1 MNPAPD
7 DTCRTIKA
15 QYGNTSI
22 SNMQRT
28 GTFGTTGV
36 VTYLIGGVNLKN
48 QGKEAVRLTDIS
60 HTLMARDGKGLGN
73 QEMTAVL
80 EVEKNEQRTCLLKQ
94 QGGEE
99 WQSRTATVPNI

>member
-1 MNPAPD
+1 MLDRPKSHLGFSDAVINPAPD
-7 DTCRTIKA
+7 NTCRIIKA

-36 VTYLIGGVNLKN
+36 VTYLNNGGVNLKN
-48 QGKEAVRLTDIS
+48 QGQIAVGLTDIA
-60 HTLMARDGKGLGN
+60 HTILARDYKGLGN

-80 EVEKNEQRTCLLKQ
+80 EVKKNEQ
-94 QGGEE
+94 
-99 WQSRTATVPNI
+99 